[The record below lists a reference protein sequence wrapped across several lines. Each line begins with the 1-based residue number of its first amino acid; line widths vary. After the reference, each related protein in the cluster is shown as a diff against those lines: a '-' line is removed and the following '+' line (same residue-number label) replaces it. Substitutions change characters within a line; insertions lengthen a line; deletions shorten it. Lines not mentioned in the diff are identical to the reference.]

1 MMAQRVKACIT
12 ELEVPENHMV
22 EGEKPSDYQ
31 THAVLCSYQYIH
43 FNTNEQI
50 NILKMSLDQVSSDL
64 F

>member
-43 FNTNEQI
+43 FNTNE
-50 NILKMSLDQVSSDL
+50 
-64 F
+64 